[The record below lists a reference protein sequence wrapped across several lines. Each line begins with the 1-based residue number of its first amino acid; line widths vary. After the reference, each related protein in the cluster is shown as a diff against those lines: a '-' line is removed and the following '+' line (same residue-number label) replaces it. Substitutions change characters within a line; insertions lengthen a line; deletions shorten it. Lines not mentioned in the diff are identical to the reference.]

1 MERPKTRYARSGELS
16 IAYQV
21 VGDGPRDL
29 VYVPGA
35 ISHLDFA
42 WDHPGYV
49 RFIRRLAAIARV
61 IVFDRRGMGL
71 SDPVS
76 AAPAVE
82 ERVGDIRAVMDAAG
96 SESAVLLGASEG
108 SALACYFAAT
118 EPERVSAAILYGAL
132 ARMMPVPDYP
142 WTVLDEDLLREWRDA
157 IAEAWGEGLILTP
170 LAPSKLADERERE
183 WWGRYERACVS
194 PAMQL
199 KIIEANLLIDI
210 RDVLHLVQAPTLLLH
225 RRGDFIPIEGARY
238 MAERIPGARLVEM
251 EGEDH
256 WPWIDDPDE
265 VCDHIEEFVTG
276 VRRAPEP
283 DRVLAT
289 VLFTDIVAST
299 ERAAEIGDRRWR
311 ELLDAHEESFRRE
324 LKVQGGGGGK
334 DHGGRVPRHL
344 RRPGAGDSLRQG
356 SCIGDPSTR
365 DQHSRRHSHRGM
377 RAPKRGHRR
386 HRGPHRRPGDVPG
399 RPRRSARIKHGEGPY
414 GGLRHRVRGA
424 RRARAKGRPGLLA
437 PLRCSLRP
445 DVWRSSSNPAVVGF

>member
-49 RFIRRLAAIARV
+49 RFMRRVAAIARV

-76 AAPAVE
+76 TAPAVE

-96 SESAVLLGASEG
+96 SESAVMFGASEG

-142 WTVLDEDLLREWRDA
+142 WTVLDEDLLREWKDA
-157 IAEAWGEGLILTP
+157 VAEAWGEGLILTP
-170 LAPSKLADERERE
+170 LAPSKLADEGERE

-194 PAMQL
+194 PAMEL

-225 RRGDFIPIEGARY
+225 RRGDVIPIEGARY
-238 MAERIPGARLVEM
+238 MAERIPGAKMIEM

-256 WPWIDDPDE
+256 WPWIDNPDE

-276 VRRAPEP
+276 ARRAPEP
-283 DRVLAT
+283 EREGGQEVKTTGDGFLAT
-289 VLFTDIVAST
+289 FDGPARAIRCA
-299 ERAAEIGDRRWR
+299 RAAASAIRALGINIRAGIHTGECERRNGDIGGIAVHIGARVMSQAGPGEVLVSNTVKDLTGGPEI
-311 ELLDAHEESFRRE
+311 EFEERGEHE
-324 LKVQGGGGGK
+324 LKG
-334 DHGGRVPRHL
+334 
-344 RRPGAGDSLRQG
+344 
-356 SCIGDPSTR
+356 
-365 DQHSRRHSHRGM
+365 
-377 RAPKRGHRR
+377 
-386 HRGPHRRPGDVPG
+386 VPG
-399 RPRRSARIKHGEGPY
+399 SWRLYAAR
-414 GGLRHRVRGA
+414 
-424 RRARAKGRPGLLA
+424 
-437 PLRCSLRP
+437 
-445 DVWRSSSNPAVVGF
+445 